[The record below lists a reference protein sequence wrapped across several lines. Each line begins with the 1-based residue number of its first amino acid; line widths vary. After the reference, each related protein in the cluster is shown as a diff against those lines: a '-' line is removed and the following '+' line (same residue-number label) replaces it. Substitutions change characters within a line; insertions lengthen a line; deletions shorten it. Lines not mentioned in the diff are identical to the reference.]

1 MSDHLYLISSPPE
14 QKARATCRLGPMSTW
29 RLNGYVQDSD
39 EEDELSQIESQDSRH
54 ATLLDTRVERV
65 DRAPEARGADKQ
77 QSELSNHHHCGNAI
91 RAETLALESGISP
104 KHPTSPT
111 TPAVNHVFQ
120 QEPTDSPDPLQSSP
134 TPKSRLQTLPPS
146 SQLLGSPTRHKSPP
160 VLAARSDDS
169 QTIRPHTSPAIAA
182 PETIS
187 ASEIL
192 ERFGIPSLFNDSD
205 DDSPLSDV
213 PSDMDI
219 EPPPSAPTSY
229 ASPHRRTAVQVVIP
243 SLTALREH
251 IAEEET
257 RRQFRPRTVDQLHPY
272 RSENKRYRMQ
282 FESRGLKPVPRE
294 RSLSRKASYTGA
306 DTQEKEFDPNASP
319 LSSPIELEIPVS
331 TPTVESLRRGVREQ
345 HTTTR
350 NISNPRRR
358 KTSAARHDLHAVKR
372 RQLDLSKRTN
382 IPATQTVAKPSKSFE
397 TSPVPRNIW
406 SVPPDSPPYS
416 SSPPHNRNEPRSHR
430 HTGSYVTTP
439 IPNLPT
445 PSNSSMFQD
454 EIQLVSDSD
463 DEPAPRSIRRKS
475 GVRPPAR
482 TIPSGGSSS
491 DSEAHGNAPGRGDH
505 ELKRVGKKIKGVLP
519 ASWLRIDQ
527 QAQEKRTVRTR
538 EKERARLDNEPVG
551 PQRGIAQKVSR
562 RVPQPVGRTSVSP
575 SRQNV
580 ILLSDESEAE
590 PEIHQRPEEVQNDL
604 EDAIAMASI
613 FDSRYAH
620 DDDLSDMEYDKLP
633 LPTFGGAGSSRK
645 RQIKITD
652 SFQDTKRMRVT
663 TSGVRNSHQ
672 ARKAL
677 VSHSRRQKHVEPR
690 KPKCFAPPALSIADV
705 ILSPSEEVHKT
716 PQFVRIA
723 QRQAR
728 RRSDQA
734 RQSPNNKFIRL
745 YNLQDTEDANAT
757 LVQWRRGIVS
767 PSRKFKSR
775 QQSNK
780 LVSANFVGDIAQLTL
795 PPHTSVQV
803 DSEPPTNE
811 AARSDT
817 VNGRPRERKKL
828 SNSLSLF
835 QRLSPT
841 VTPYLPRKTKSIPV
855 SVGPRISTRRRAIQ
869 PRTAQLEGDEKDLNP
884 HLRTRA
890 FANALRQVD
899 QEFRNEQPAGL
910 AVPNPQV
917 ARFLTDGSDVMPS
930 AQEND
935 IEGIPEVDARQK
947 RQPRKRLVR
956 KTQAHRIDVDARE
969 YRQPV
974 EPAVQHVFEAVATQ
988 VGGNQCEQS
997 QSTLEGLSP
1006 FGTEY
1011 PTTFDVAPLK
1021 SDIYFHSSTFI
1032 GSDDFR
1038 RALLIGTPGG
1048 RDLDQRAG
1056 YCSIS
1061 YANLSIKCGPWNDDT
1076 HSKMCELAAMIWLP
1090 LDGIDGT
1097 QEELFALHET
1107 ASANSSNFLRSLVAY
1122 IQTHASF
1129 PDPIDR
1135 RPFVARVKQLLF
1147 LLHDRLDLALS
1158 VTAENATASCHERG
1172 SVRALAYLLV
1182 AAADILQI
1190 AQHPI
1195 VENPDKVEVTSLI
1208 KKTATSLLSHVIKRG
1223 VPALDQ
1229 FLDKNRRHLERE
1241 KGVQNDEILVE
1252 SIVICMHVLDGLDI
1266 PDLGYWD
1273 IISKELCLLISR
1285 ATHVRTF
1292 EQIWAT
1298 IFTLLPFTAF
1308 DLSGIPDRTR
1318 ISSFSRDNWTSVR
1331 DILKRLFGYY
1341 LSTHKEN
1348 SSSLSDYI
1356 RANLVRCHVLIQD
1369 WHWKKPEQMLNVTL
1383 DFFGKMGLQSLSR
1396 ERNLT
1401 PATFLHTNKAEGSLC
1416 LGHND
1421 GSFLVSLKCLAL
1433 GLQGMADAYPEK
1445 KVRSFV
1451 IRRVPNHGRDYPK
1464 DQPLE
1469 QEALVALQNHH
1480 DLLCTLYWAAPPSC
1494 RPRLELIRN
1503 LVSHESSH
1511 REACRLSVFAW
1522 TNLTAFQISSDEPY
1536 AATQQ
1541 FALWHKDI
1549 MHHTLKQYQLA
1560 KTEAEDYLKSGVLV
1574 TGASTS
1580 LVRQTMEKNQEQVI
1594 ATLRDCVTGLKRAIQ
1609 NAHDPHV
1616 LPSFLADADI
1626 EYLLELPHLE
1636 DRRLVRVIKDVLA
1649 LFFDYDRARKASVS
1663 LNVSQQ
1669 LSDES
1674 QDYGEFPDLD
1684 DLEDTN
1690 SKPFA
1695 NVSPQTGLGFAQ
1707 APLWRLL
1714 SNAFGAEASPDK
1726 SLLEDC
1732 VDTWILVAKSQ
1743 IMSGERSWSHYI
1755 DSFSHV
1761 SWKQLRHTEQ
1771 TRRFYP
1777 YFLASLI
1784 KCDSAAY
1791 VQHRHEFLTS
1801 LLLCLVDRESLLG
1814 FQHRLL
1820 YAVVQIDPENPLLK
1834 NLPFIRDEKNGTMD
1848 VTVETLR
1855 SRRLAVLSSMLSN
1868 MRDEVHD
1875 TLSEDPSR
1883 ASVVRRTYASMLK
1896 DLMARMKNNYEQL
1909 QQGESVTGA
1918 YVEFVQR
1925 IVQFLT
1931 QYTSEICPILPFF
1944 TDSVAFPLPTTD
1956 PTYVIGR
1963 LCGYA
1968 PKAGDLRTAKQLAIF
1983 IQTVAQQAAA
1993 DNQEPYLV
2001 HQLTTA
2007 LCIEDPAVAERTV
2020 LRSVLCQGIFPA
2032 YIELAFASQL
2042 GFMLANPILQ
2052 SLPMVFDTITF
2063 DLRVAQQDSVSS
2075 VLESVVSVLHAFIR
2089 STEQLKG
2096 NSTFFRQ
2103 PYTLC
2108 ALSHLFEITISSL
2121 RILDYILDRTVEST
2135 CSRNVPLKVYLRQ
2148 FSLYVEQM
2156 VNDVAPLDFPS
2167 YLGDACANVGSTQSA
2182 SLLMFARNG
2191 VKESLKT
2198 NWRECQDTVWF
2209 GQGQTE
2215 KEVSLRVGSLE
2226 DEQVKLSRTILLLSS
2241 AL

>member
-1 MSDHLYLISSPPE
+1 M
-14 QKARATCRLGPMSTW
+14 
-29 RLNGYVQDSD
+29 
-39 EEDELSQIESQDSRH
+39 
-54 ATLLDTRVERV
+54 
-65 DRAPEARGADKQ
+65 
-77 QSELSNHHHCGNAI
+77 
-91 RAETLALESGISP
+91 
-104 KHPTSPT
+104 
-111 TPAVNHVFQ
+111 
-120 QEPTDSPDPLQSSP
+120 
-134 TPKSRLQTLPPS
+134 
-146 SQLLGSPTRHKSPP
+146 
-160 VLAARSDDS
+160 
-169 QTIRPHTSPAIAA
+169 
-182 PETIS
+182 
-187 ASEIL
+187 
-192 ERFGIPSLFNDSD
+192 
-205 DDSPLSDV
+205 
-213 PSDMDI
+213 
-219 EPPPSAPTSY
+219 
-229 ASPHRRTAVQVVIP
+229 
-243 SLTALREH
+243 
-251 IAEEET
+251 
-257 RRQFRPRTVDQLHPY
+257 HPY

-282 FESRGLKPVPRE
+282 FESRGLRPVPRE
-294 RSLSRKASYTGA
+294 RSPSRKASYTGA

-331 TPTVESLRRGVREQ
+331 TPTVESSRRGAREQ
-345 HTTTR
+345 HTTTCS
-350 NISNPRRR
+350 ISNSRRR
-358 KTSAARHDLHAVKR
+358 KTSAAHYDLHPVKR
-372 RQLDLSKRTN
+372 RQLNLSKTTN
-382 IPATQTVAKPSKSFE
+382 IPATQTVTKPSRAFE

-416 SSPPHNRNEPRSHR
+416 SSPPHNRNEPRSRR
-430 HTGSYVTTP
+430 HTGSHVTTP

-463 DEPAPRSIRRKS
+463 DEPAPRSIRRKP
-475 GVRPPAR
+475 GLRPPVR
-482 TIPSGGSSS
+482 TIPSEGSSS
-491 DSEAHGNAPGRGDH
+491 DSEAHGNEPGRGDH

-538 EKERARLDNEPVG
+538 EKERARSDNEPVG
-551 PQRGIAQKVSR
+551 PQRGVAQKVSR

-575 SRQNV
+575 SHQNV

-613 FDSRYAH
+613 FDGRYAND
-620 DDDLSDMEYDKLP
+620 DDDLADMEYDILP
-633 LPTFGGAGSSRK
+633 LPTLGDSGSTRK

-652 SFQDTKRMRVT
+652 SFQGAKRMRVT

-672 ARKAL
+672 ARKVL
-677 VSHSRRQKHVEPR
+677 VSHSRKQKHVESKR
-690 KPKCFAPPALSIADV
+690 QKRIAPPALSIADA
-705 ILSPSEEVHKT
+705 ILSPSEEAHKI
-716 PQFVRIA
+716 PQFVRVA

-775 QQSNK
+775 QQSK
-780 LVSANFVGDIAQLTL
+780 KHMPADVVSDIAQLTL

-803 DSEPPTNE
+803 DSGPPTNE
-811 AARSDT
+811 AAGSDT
-817 VNGRPRERKKL
+817 VNGRSRERKHL

-841 VTPYLPRKTKSIPV
+841 LTPSLLRKNQPIPV
-855 SVGPRISTRRRAIQ
+855 SVGPRISSRRRAIQ

-935 IEGIPEVDARQK
+935 VEGIPEVDARQK
-947 RQPRKRLVR
+947 RPPKKPLVR
-956 KTQAHRIDVDARE
+956 KAQAHRIDVDTRE

-974 EPAVQHVFEAVATQ
+974 EPAVHHVFEAVATQ
-988 VGGNQCEQS
+988 VGGIQCEQS
-997 QSTLEGLSP
+997 QSILEGLSP
-1006 FGTEY
+1006 FSTRY

-1061 YANLSIKCGPWNDDT
+1061 YATLSIKCGPWNDDT
-1076 HSKMCELAAMIWLP
+1076 HSKLCDLVAMIWLP
-1090 LDGIDGT
+1090 LDGTDGT

-1107 ASANSSNFLRSLVAY
+1107 ASANSSNFLRSLIAY
-1122 IQTHASF
+1122 IQTYASF

-1158 VTAENATASCHERG
+1158 VTAENATASCHERS

-1190 AQHPI
+1190 AQHPV
-1195 VENPDKVEVTSLI
+1195 VETSDKAEVTNLI
-1208 KKTATSLLSHVIKRG
+1208 KRTATSLLSHVIKRG

-1229 FLDKNRRHLERE
+1229 FLERNRRHLERE
-1241 KGVQNDEILVE
+1241 KGVQNDEIFVE

-1266 PDLGYWD
+1266 PDLAYWD

-1285 ATHVRTF
+1285 AKHVQTF

-1308 DLSGIPDRTR
+1308 DLSGMPDRTR

-1356 RANLVRCHVLIQD
+1356 RANLVRCHVLMQD
-1369 WHWKKPEQMLNVTL
+1369 WHWRKPEQVLNVTL
-1383 DFFGKMGLQSLSR
+1383 DFFGKMGLRSLSR

-1416 LGHND
+1416 LGHSD

-1503 LVSHESSH
+1503 LVSHGSSH

-1522 TNLTAFQISSDEPY
+1522 TNLTIFQISSDEPY

-1549 MHHTLKQYQLA
+1549 MHQTLKQYQLA
-1560 KTEAEDYLKSGVLV
+1560 KTEADDYLKSGVLV

-1594 ATLRDCVTGLKRAIQ
+1594 ATLRDCITGLKRAIQ
-1609 NAHDPHV
+1609 SAHDPDV

-1626 EYLLELPHLE
+1626 EHLLELPHLE

-1663 LNVSQQ
+1663 LNLSQQ

-1674 QDYGEFPDLD
+1674 QDYGEFPDLED
-1684 DLEDTN
+1684 FEDTN
-1690 SKPFA
+1690 SEPFA
-1695 NVSPQTGLGFAQ
+1695 NVSSQTGLGFAQ
-1707 APLWRLL
+1707 VPLWRLL
-1714 SNAFGAEASPDK
+1714 SNAFGAETSPDK

-1743 IMSGERSWSHYI
+1743 IVSGEKSWSHYI

-1820 YAVVQIDPENPLLK
+1820 YAVVQIDPENPLFK
-1834 NLPFIRDEKNGTMD
+1834 NLPFIRDENNGTMD

-1855 SRRLAVLSSMLSN
+1855 SRRLTILSSILSN
-1868 MRDEVHD
+1868 MRDDVHN
-1875 TLSEDPSR
+1875 TLFEDPTR
-1883 ASVVRRTYASMLK
+1883 APVVKRTYATMLK
-1896 DLMARMKNNYEQL
+1896 DLMARMKSNYEQL

-1931 QYTSEICPILPFF
+1931 QYTSEICSILPFF

-2020 LRSVLCQGIFPA
+2020 LRSVLCQGVFPA
-2032 YIELAFASQL
+2032 YIELAFASQS
-2042 GFMLANPILQ
+2042 GFMLASPILQ
-2052 SLPMVFDTITF
+2052 SLPMVLDTVTF
-2063 DLRVAQQDSVSS
+2063 DLRVTQQDSVSS
-2075 VLESVVSVLHAFIR
+2075 VLESVVSILHAFIR

-2096 NSTFFRQ
+2096 NSTSFRQ
-2103 PYTLC
+2103 PYILC
-2108 ALSHLFEITISSL
+2108 ALSHLFEIIMSSL
-2121 RILDYILDRTVEST
+2121 RILDYILDRTVGST
-2135 CSRNVPLKVYLRQ
+2135 GSRNVPLKVYLRQ

-2182 SLLMFARNG
+2182 SLLLFARSG
-2191 VKESLKT
+2191 VKESLKM
-2198 NWRECQDTVWF
+2198 NWRECQDAVWF
-2209 GQGQTE
+2209 GQGQAK

-2226 DEQVKLSRTILLLSS
+2226 DEQAKLSCTILLLSS